1 MKILDKIFEFLLR
14 KSVIISIIVIILLIT
29 LSFTVMHYVNPQTVE
44 GQLTDKYQKRV
55 SDSKDYFYIVIKDKN
70 NKSHVISNNDLYLKG
85 KFNSVDIQGELS
97 VGKNYKVKTTGYRMP
112 IFNEYPILNKI
123 KEDK

>member
-44 GQLTDKYQKRV
+44 G
-55 SDSKDYFYIVIKDKN
+55 
-70 NKSHVISNNDLYLKG
+70 
-85 KFNSVDIQGELS
+85 
-97 VGKNYKVKTTGYRMP
+97 
-112 IFNEYPILNKI
+112 
-123 KEDK
+123 